1 MLAKALGSVVGGH
14 GIRVNCV
21 EPGAVLTNMSAPM
34 MDEPDILKYYVD
46 RIALHRIG
54 DPSEM
59 AAVIAFLLSE
69 DASYVTS
76 ATLLAD
82 AGFIVNAEL

>member
-1 MLAKALGSVVGGH
+1 MF
-14 GIRVNCV
+14 
-21 EPGAVLTNMSAPM
+21 EQPAV
-34 MDEPDILKYYVD
+34 LKYYQD

-54 DPSEM
+54 EPSEM
-59 AAVIAFLLSE
+59 ANAIAFLLS
-69 DASYVTS
+69 DAASYITS

>member
-1 MLAKALGSVVGGH
+1 
-14 GIRVNCV
+14 
-21 EPGAVLTNMSAPM
+21 MSAPM
-34 MDEPDILKYYVD
+34 MDEPHILQYYLD

-54 DPSEM
+54 RPDEM
-59 AAVIAFLLSE
+59 ASVIAFLLSE

-82 AGFIVNAEL
+82 AGFIANAEL

>member
-1 MLAKALGSVVGGH
+1 MLAKALGSVVGVH

-21 EPGAVLTNMSAPM
+21 EPGAVFTNMSAPM

-59 AAVIAFLLSE
+59 AGIIAFLLSE

>member
-1 MLAKALGSVVGGH
+1 M
-14 GIRVNCV
+14 
-21 EPGAVLTNMSAPM
+21 
-34 MDEPDILKYYVD
+34 
-46 RIALHRIG
+46 
-54 DPSEM
+54 
-59 AAVIAFLLSE
+59 IAFLLSD

>member
-1 MLAKALGSVVGGH
+1 
-14 GIRVNCV
+14 
-21 EPGAVLTNMSAPM
+21 MSDPM
-34 MDEPDILKYYVD
+34 MDQPDVLKYYLE

-54 DPSEM
+54 EPEEM
-59 AAVIAFLLSE
+59 ASVIAFLLSDE
-69 DASYVTS
+69 ASYVTS